1 MVILSDPSLNNCL
14 PLSFTYLQSVSQSV
28 TVSVRDWRSGVI
40 VTWTIKWCDV
50 LDLLFEL
57 VYLRTFSQGEIG
69 SNVWKTIF
77 LILDIKSK
85 KKVQIVECVR
95 EEKSGGGLRHQI
107 YRRCT
112 SVWCTCILL
121 STCILSKC
129 YFCTLSSTWKLS
141 TLSFTCILSTW
152 HFCILSK
159 HYLLNLLKIW
169 IITGHTF
176 AQMTFL
182 HTFVHLHTLKCHF
195 CILSKHYM
203 LNLLKIWIITG

>member
-1 MVILSDPSLNNCL
+1 MVILSDPNLNNCL
-14 PLSFTYLQSVSQSV
+14 PLSLTYLQSVSQSV
-28 TVSVRDWRSGVI
+28 TESVRDWRSGVI
-40 VTWTIKWCDV
+40 VTWTIKWCYV

-112 SVWCTCILL
+112 SVWCTCIYSCPPAYSQKVIFAHSRPPENSQHFRSLAY
-121 STCILSKC
+121 SQHDIFVYSPNIICWIC
-129 YFCTLSSTWKLS
+129 WKS
-141 TLSFTCILSTW
+141 ES
-152 HFCILSK
+152 
-159 HYLLNLLKIW
+159 
-169 IITGHTF
+169 
-176 AQMTFL
+176 
-182 HTFVHLHTLKCHF
+182 
-195 CILSKHYM
+195 
-203 LNLLKIWIITG
+203 